1 MPGPPRIKLSLNFGA
16 STAASASSP
25 TAPHSE
31 HSQHHGPASSSS
43 TARRPPIAN
52 QAVPPS
58 PAAAAAA
65 ARKGMT
71 ALEAARALGA
81 PIPLR
86 KRSIQPS
93 DSDEDDLII
102 DDDDEDADVGSSRNN
117 IIMEPYLQ
125 AGHSAAT
132 PEPSGR
138 IKLNLG
144 ASRTVCSSPL
154 PSKAETS
161 YADEDSDDAMM
172 IDIDVDEP
180 PFRPSSTG
188 GKRKFSSDT
197 PTPTSAHVKRV
208 KLEVPRDSVD
218 DNVKMDTKS
227 NGSAAGQDSNQFD
240 SPSSRHPR
248 KVKNRSK
255 GLAQRRQPPDSSK
268 GAAFKPRKK
277 SLHTVLSKLI
287 TSFKQ
292 KDVYGF
298 FLDPVDTSVVTDYMT
313 VVKEPMDLGTMEKK
327 VRRREYKSLE
337 DFKRDF
343 NLVVVNAKT
352 YNSPDTVYYKA
363 AAKLEAYGNRAIDRE
378 EPHIDIVHERT
389 EPRPSGK
396 AAAAPKPFALPELR
410 RLADTKKSSLKKMTH
425 TERLALRRGDLHEPD
440 GTTRKEDSWK
450 EPLPTPFEELINRFS
465 HQRQDSWAF
474 VDTAQLPRGMHD
486 YGPYQHHENLPST
499 NYILQRDAYGDETGE
514 AYVKSLERFTGGL
527 PPSVTAHASKIIAR
541 ATRGAHALVRETCAM
556 PPTTTPASTA
566 PQPSPLP
573 PPQIVE
579 TEWGMID
586 VAARIR
592 RLRPDVDRVIRE
604 AEVEL
609 WRREGVDIV
618 PLLRP
623 KSLGAHDAE
632 LAQELET
639 NNMMLLLEKNCA
651 DLAAWY
657 ARRDARS
664 AAGTLSTQSAAP
676 ADSAT
681 GGGEVKS
688 ESTAPASQTPPPPQ
702 LPQLQPL
709 EAEAALA
716 ERVRRRL
723 LQLVQ
728 KAPPREFEDARNL
741 PSVQAIQSM
750 YVQAGGAVTSTS
762 GSPRTS
768 LGGVGGGPS
777 LAAGFSPATP
787 AGAVPR

>member
-1 MPGPPRIKLSLNFGA
+1 MSD
-16 STAASASSP
+16 
-25 TAPHSE
+25 
-31 HSQHHGPASSSS
+31 
-43 TARRPPIAN
+43 RR
-52 QAVPPS
+52 
-58 PAAAAAA
+58 
-65 ARKGMT
+65 
-71 ALEAARALGA
+71 
-81 PIPLR
+81 
-86 KRSIQPS
+86 
-93 DSDEDDLII
+93 
-102 DDDDEDADVGSSRNN
+102 
-117 IIMEPYLQ
+117 
-125 AGHSAAT
+125 
-132 PEPSGR
+132 
-138 IKLNLG
+138 
-144 ASRTVCSSPL
+144 
-154 PSKAETS
+154 
-161 YADEDSDDAMM
+161 
-172 IDIDVDEP
+172 
-180 PFRPSSTG
+180 
-188 GKRKFSSDT
+188 
-197 PTPTSAHVKRV
+197 
-208 KLEVPRDSVD
+208 
-218 DNVKMDTKS
+218 
-227 NGSAAGQDSNQFD
+227 
-240 SPSSRHPR
+240 
-248 KVKNRSK
+248 
-255 GLAQRRQPPDSSK
+255 
-268 GAAFKPRKK
+268 
-277 SLHTVLSKLI
+277 
-287 TSFKQ
+287 

-298 FLDPVDTSVVTDYMT
+298 FLDPVDTSVVIDYMT

-396 AAAAPKPFALPELR
+396 ATAAPKPFALPELR

-440 GTTRKEDSWK
+440 GTTRKGIRSIVSRTLTPARTSNECPSTLIHSEDSWK
-450 EPLPTPFEELINRFS
+450 EPLPTPFEELINSFS
-465 HQRQDSWAF
+465 RQRQDSWAF

-486 YGPYQHHENLPST
+486 YGPYQHHENLPSI

-514 AYVKSLERFTGGL
+514 AYVKSLERFASGL
-527 PPSVTAHASKIIAR
+527 PPSVTAYASKIIAR
-541 ATRGAHALVRETCAM
+541 ATRGAHALVRETCAQTM

-566 PQPSPLP
+566 PQQPPPLP
-573 PPQIVE
+573 PPQTVE

-664 AAGTLSTQSAAP
+664 AAGTLSTQSAAT

-681 GGGEVKS
+681 GGVELKS
-688 ESTAPASQTPPPPQ
+688 ESAAPASQTPPPPQ
-702 LPQLQPL
+702 PPQLQPL
-709 EAEAALA
+709 EEEAALA

-750 YVQAGGAVTSTS
+750 YVQAGGAVTSAN

-768 LGGVGGGPS
+768 LSGVGGGPS